1 LNFYKIFDALNNI
14 VMYSVMI
21 ERGMKVLLRIDAFA
35 IQIVRCSLLFT
46 SSRIVGNV
54 YNVLRNVW
62 NFFFARK
69 SIFLSI
75 YIKYIPVYETSYK
88 LIIID

>member
-69 SIFLSI
+69 SILLRI
-75 YIKYIPVYETSYK
+75 LKYISVRNVVQ
-88 LIIID
+88 INNN